1 MKKINSSN
9 KTAKALNLF
18 ARNAGKPELDLAI
31 LAEGNAATFDQKN
44 NRFLVKA
51 SGVFMSNCKDS
62 DWVWLDLFDCIEVIE
77 QAHRGGITQKLIARL
92 NEILHAGKTISGEKK
107 KASIETLVHA
117 VAFKLLDA
125 TWSLHTHPTAVV
137 SLASNKNGAAYYEA
151 SIFPDE
157 TVLCGPKPLF
167 LPFAEPGLDLGLGFY
182 RGIKKFQSQNGYNP
196 GQIILGN
203 HGLCTAGKGAEE
215 TFAMTLMSVK
225 AARVRINSLSTGG
238 KLNFISNQ
246 MANQI
251 AFRPDEVARRAKL
264 VNENK

>member
-1 MKKINSSN
+1 MKKVT
-9 KTAKALNLF
+9 KELNDF
-18 ARNAGKPELDLAI
+18 ARNAGKPELDLSI
-31 LAEGNAATFDQKN
+31 LAEGNAATFDRSR

-51 SGVFMSNCKDS
+51 SGVFMSASKES
-62 DWVWLDLFDCIEVIE
+62 DWVWLDLDDCIEVIE
-77 QAHRGGITQKLIARL
+77 AADRNGISQKLVKRL
-92 NEILHAGKTISGEKK
+92 NEILYAGKTDSGKKK

-125 TWSLHTHPTAVV
+125 TWSLHTHPTPVV
-137 SLASNKNGAAYYEA
+137 SLASNKKGKQYYEA
-151 SIFPDE
+151 SVFPDE

-167 LPFAEPGLDLGLGFY
+167 LPFAEPGLDLGLGY
-182 RGIKKFQSQNGYNP
+182 YQGIKRFQSENGYNP

-203 HGLCTAGKGAEE
+203 HGLCTAGKGADE
-215 TFAMTLMSVK
+215 TFAMTLMAVK
-225 AARVRINSLSTGG
+225 AAKVRINSLSTGG